1 MLSFFFFQ
9 IIPNHC
15 LIQKVILKLQK
26 LQHDLIKSTM
36 GIQFWIEHS
45 SFSDVV
51 TEVKEMQNRIEVEF
65 KQHLSE
71 LEKIKRDVGTNE
83 SELKKPRSDYQK
95 LLQDRN
101 EKEKRITDLSF
112 GYLDFPDEKME
123 KGEENQ

>member
-71 LEKIKRDVGTNE
+71 LEKIKRVVGTNE
-83 SELKKPRSDYQK
+83 SELKKLRSDYQK

-112 GYLDFPDEKME
+112 AYLDFPDEKME

>member
-1 MLSFFFFQ
+1 MR
-9 IIPNHC
+9 
-15 LIQKVILKLQK
+15 
-26 LQHDLIKSTM
+26 
-36 GIQFWIEHS
+36 IQFWIEHS

-51 TEVKEMQNRIEVEF
+51 TEVKEMQSRIEVEF

-71 LEKIKRDVGTNE
+71 LEKIKGDVGTNE
-83 SELKKPRSDYQK
+83 SELKKIRSDYQK

-112 GYLDFPDEKME
+112 AYLDFPDEKME

>member
-1 MLSFFFFQ
+1 
-9 IIPNHC
+9 
-15 LIQKVILKLQK
+15 
-26 LQHDLIKSTM
+26 M

-51 TEVKEMQNRIEVEF
+51 TEVKEMQNRIEVQF
-65 KQHLSE
+65 KQNLSE

-83 SELKKPRSDYQK
+83 SELKKLRSDYQK

-123 KGEENQ
+123 KEEENQ

>member
-1 MLSFFFFQ
+1 
-9 IIPNHC
+9 
-15 LIQKVILKLQK
+15 
-26 LQHDLIKSTM
+26 M

-51 TEVKEMQNRIEVEF
+51 TEVKEIQNRIEVEF

-83 SELKKPRSDYQK
+83 SELKKLRSDYQK

-101 EKEKRITDLSF
+101 EKEKRITDLSQIMQF
-112 GYLDFPDEKME
+112 SHFYVSPMRSCVCYLL
-123 KGEENQ
+123 

>member
-51 TEVKEMQNRIEVEF
+51 TEVKEIQNRIEVEF

-83 SELKKPRSDYQK
+83 SELKKLRSDYQK

-123 KGEENQ
+123 KEEENQ